1 MTPNVIDGE
10 DAGSYIKMG
19 KLNSDDL
26 DKIERIKLS
35 GSIVQMLEETK
46 KIN

>member
-19 KLNSDDL
+19 KLNL
-26 DKIERIKLS
+26 DVWTKLKELNY
-35 GSIVQMLEETK
+35 QEA
-46 KIN
+46 

>member
-10 DAGSYIKMG
+10 DVGSYIKMG
-19 KLNSDDL
+19 KLNLVDL
-26 DKIERIKLS
+26 AGSERIKLS
-35 GSIVQMLEETK
+35 GSTGQRLEETK